1 MTISNHQYQCL
12 QAEAC
17 RMAQE
22 LPRSQLLD
30 CLIAAYEAGRLLHL
44 TKSALVGLLGS
55 VTLRCIDDQV
65 DAGAPPA
72 PPAAG
77 LWPRIV
83 VAAAYDDFGN
93 LIISGADD
101 NDSPWRETV
110 TGRSQEAWLLKQL
123 YVERKFGRRNKKYNL
138 NKPHRKPV
146 RKL

>member
-1 MTISNHQYQCL
+1 MMISNHQYQCL

-44 TKSALVGLLGS
+44 TRGALVGLLGS

-65 DAGAPPA
+65 DDNAQPA

-83 VAAAYDDFGN
+83 NAAAYDDSGN
-93 LIISGADD
+93 LLISGADD
-101 NDSPWRETV
+101 NDHPWRETV
-110 TGRSQEAWLLKQL
+110 TSRNQEAWLLKQL
-123 YVERKFGRRNKKYNL
+123 YIERKFGRRNRKYNL
-138 NKPHRKPV
+138 NKPQRKPAPN
-146 RKL
+146 L